1 MKPLVTVGIPFKN
14 PGKDLLLAVKSV
26 FAQTFENWEL
36 ILINDGSDDGSE
48 QLIKKIQD
56 PRVRVIEDGKNLGL
70 PARLNQ
76 IIAESAGELLARMD
90 ADDAMHPRRLE
101 KQVEIFQHNPS
112 IDVVDTCA
120 YIINKEDKVVGKER
134 CGHTDPNNLYRA
146 LKWGIVL
153 HASVMAKKDWYV
165 KNPYRLD
172 YPRAEDRELFVRT
185 VQDTKFYH
193 IVEPLYF
200 HRFEGNVRLNSYL
213 QSYSSERKVL
223 MEYGPKLIGR
233 TRTALL
239 YSRSLAKSSILYMLS
254 ILGFENIINKNKYEP
269 LSEAERHHAQSLLD
283 EIHNLEL
290 P

>member
-1 MKPLVTVGIPFKN
+1 
-14 PGKDLLLAVKSV
+14 
-26 FAQTFENWEL
+26 
-36 ILINDGSDDGSE
+36 
-48 QLIKKIQD
+48 
-56 PRVRVIEDGKNLGL
+56 LGL

-120 YIINKEDKVVGKER
+120 YIIDKEDKVVGKKR
-134 CGHTDPNNLYRA
+134 CEHADANNFYRA

-153 HASVMAKKDWYV
+153 HPSVMAKKDWYV

-185 VQDTKFYH
+185 IQDTKFYH
-193 IVEPLYF
+193 IAEPLLFY
-200 HRFEGNVRLNSYL
+200 RFEGNVRLNSYL
-213 QSYSSERKVL
+213 QSYSSKRKVL

-233 TRTALL
+233 TRTPCCTVDLWQNRRYYTCFL
-239 YSRSLAKSSILYMLS
+239 SLVLRTSLIKISMSLCLKLNVIMLKVFS
-254 ILGFENIINKNKYEP
+254 TKFTIWSY
-269 LSEAERHHAQSLLD
+269 
-283 EIHNLEL
+283 HNQ
-290 P
+290 